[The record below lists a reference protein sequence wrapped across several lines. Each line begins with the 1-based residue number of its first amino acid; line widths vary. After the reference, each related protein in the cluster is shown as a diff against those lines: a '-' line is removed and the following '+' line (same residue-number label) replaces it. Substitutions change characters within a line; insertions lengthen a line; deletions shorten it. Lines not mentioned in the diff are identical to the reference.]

1 MSAIDLV
8 TSLLKSD
15 EIPVVL
21 AALTAIAVLGTVWM
35 GLSLHDPTGAR
46 LKSLGKISKRM
57 QDDLSATRR
66 NRTREDFRQSGLGFM
81 RQSVEKFNLMRGR
94 QVEQITARLARAGWR
109 SKDALTAY
117 LFAKAVMPLVIL
129 GGGLLFILLRSQ
141 IRLSPLMTVL
151 AIAPGGLAGLFG
163 VDMLITRMGDARIK
177 RLTLALPD
185 ALDLLV
191 ICAEAGLSLDTALK
205 RVGEEM
211 AANSIDMSD
220 ELLLTGLE
228 LNYLPDRQKALKN
241 LASRTDMPKFRALT
255 NSLVQ
260 SERFG
265 TPLANTLRVLSAE
278 FREERMMAAEEKA
291 ARLPAIMT
299 MPMIMFIL
307 PSLFMIVLG
316 PAIIHI
322 IDTFKH

>member
-1 MSAIDLV
+1 
-8 TSLLKSD
+8 
-15 EIPVVL
+15 
-21 AALTAIAVLGTVWM
+21 
-35 GLSLHDPTGAR
+35 
-46 LKSLGKISKRM
+46 
-57 QDDLSATRR
+57 
-66 NRTREDFRQSGLGFM
+66 
-81 RQSVEKFNLMRGR
+81 
-94 QVEQITARLARAGWR
+94 
-109 SKDALTAY
+109 
-117 LFAKAVMPLVIL
+117 
-129 GGGLLFILLRSQ
+129 
-141 IRLSPLMTVL
+141 
-151 AIAPGGLAGLFG
+151 
-163 VDMLITRMGDARIK
+163 
-177 RLTLALPD
+177 
-185 ALDLLV
+185 
-191 ICAEAGLSLDTALK
+191 
-205 RVGEEM
+205 
-211 AANSIDMSD
+211 MSD